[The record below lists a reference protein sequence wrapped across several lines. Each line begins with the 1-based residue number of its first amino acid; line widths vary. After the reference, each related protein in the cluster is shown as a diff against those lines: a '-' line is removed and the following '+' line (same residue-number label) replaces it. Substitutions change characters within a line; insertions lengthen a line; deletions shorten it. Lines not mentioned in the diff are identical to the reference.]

1 MSPRI
6 VSNIRR
12 YTAPVLIPLL
22 LGSAVLAEEPV
33 RTTISL
39 SAPLLD
45 QAPSADNSVEAPP
58 CEQPAAA
65 MPNFGGPLCE
75 RAFLTG
81 DWCGYR
87 TCLAENGIMFNG
99 NVTQFYQGVVHGGL
113 NETFKYGGHADY
125 FLNMDMGKL
134 MDMKGLFVTVH
145 ADTRFG
151 QDVNLDAVGL
161 APVNSIML
169 YPSQEDETAITGF
182 LVTQALSEELL
193 VTMGKFNLLDLF
205 AQIYPQTGRGVDGFM
220 NITSLT
226 PLSLGRPLNLSIM
239 GAGVTTLNEGR
250 VQGTLAVLDTNN
262 SSTTSG
268 FDDLFDNGVVFVGYW
283 RIFTCL
289 CDLPGSHALM
299 GIYSN
304 KQYSSID
311 PESLTFIPG
320 VGIVPGEETGTWN
333 LTYFWEQKLWVDP
346 CDAQR
351 NIGALT
357 SVGISD
363 GNPNPIRWG
372 ATVAV
377 QAQGLVCDRPADTIG
392 VSYFYTGLSSDFK
405 DLGGRLIDLQDVQG
419 VELYYNA
426 AVTPWFHLTADLQ
439 IVEPADEAKDT
450 AVVIGLRG
458 KIDF

>member
-1 MSPRI
+1 MLPRI
-6 VSNIRR
+6 TSIVRR
-12 YTAPVLIPLL
+12 YATPVLIPLL
-22 LGSAVLAEEPV
+22 VGSAILAEEPT
-33 RTTISL
+33 RTTIDS
-39 SAPLLD
+39 
-45 QAPSADNSVEAPP
+45 PSVALQDTSCPAEKP
-58 CEQPAAA
+58 PAAI
-65 MPNFGGPLCE
+65 PDFGGDFCSRPK
-75 RAFLTG
+75 LTG
-81 DWCGYR
+81 NWCGER
-87 TCLAENGIMFNG
+87 PCLAQQGITFDG

-113 NETFKYGGHADY
+113 NDTFRYGGHADY

-134 MDMKGLFVTVH
+134 MDMKGLFVSMH

-151 QDVNLDAVGL
+151 QDVNFDAVGL

-169 YPSQEDETAITGF
+169 YPSQEHETAITG
-182 LVTQALSEELL
+182 LLITQALSEQCM
-193 VTMGKFNLLDLF
+193 VTVGKFNLFDLF
-205 AQIYPQTGRGVDGFM
+205 NQIYPQIGRGVDSFM
-220 NITSLT
+220 NISSLL
-226 PLSLGRPLNLSIM
+226 PISVGRPLNLSVM
-239 GAGVTTLNEGR
+239 GAGITTLNEGR
-250 VQGTLAVLDTNN
+250 VQGTVAVLDTNN
-262 SSTTSG
+262 STTTSG
-268 FDDLFDNGVVFVGYW
+268 FDDLFDNGAVIVGYW

-289 CDLPGSHALM
+289 CDLPGSHALL

-304 KQYSSID
+304 KKYRSTD
-311 PESLTFIPG
+311 PESWVFVPD
-320 VGIVPGEETGTWN
+320 VGIVAGEETGTWN

-357 SVGISD
+357 SLGLSD
-363 GNPNPIRWG
+363 GNPNPVRWG

-377 QAQGLVCDRPADTIG
+377 QAQGLVSDRPADTMG

-405 DLGGRLIDLQDVQG
+405 SLGGRLIDLQDVQG

-439 IVEPADEAKDT
+439 IVEPADESKDT